1 MKRTILVTGAGGSLG
16 KEFVKYL
23 IAQKQIVI
31 GLDSCEWSVAE
42 LKNDYPQ
49 IKVLLKDIGM
59 WRFDQDPCD
68 LVINCAAYKHVGM
81 GEENPHDFIDN
92 NLVKTGKLFS
102 EAYKN
107 GADILQIS
115 SDKAVEPISTYGF
128 TKALGEKLCSHYN
141 GHIARLG
148 NVLDSSGSVIPVWEQ
163 AIREGKKIKV
173 TDLEMTRYLIDVD
186 KAVREI
192 WNQYLEGK
200 KLIIP
205 DMGKPVKLYDI
216 LLKVLKKHHLDY
228 ADIQNRIEIIGMRRG
243 EKMNERLR
251 WEWEGCEK

>member
-1 MKRTILVTGAGGSLG
+1 MTKTVLITGAGGSLG

-23 IAQKQIVI
+23 VEQKHIVI

-49 IKVLLKDIGM
+49 IKILLKDIEM
-59 WRFDQDPCD
+59 WRFDQDPCE
-68 LVINCAAYKHVGM
+68 LVINCAAYKHVGL
-81 GEENPHDFIDN
+81 GEDNPHDFIDN

-107 GADILQIS
+107 GAEILQIS

-128 TKALGEKLCSHYN
+128 TKALGEKLCTHYN
-141 GHIARLG
+141 GYIARLG
-148 NVLDSSGSVIPVWEQ
+148 NIVNSSGSVLPVWEQ

-173 TDLEMTRYLIDVD
+173 TDLDMERYVIDV
-186 KAVREI
+186 KEAVKQI
-192 WNQYLEGK
+192 WQGYLEGK

-205 DMGKPVKLYDI
+205 EMGKPIKLYD
-216 LLKVLKKHHLDY
+216 LLCKVLKKHNLNYDSLY
-228 ADIQNRIEIIGMRRG
+228 GRIEIIGIRKG
-243 EKMNERLR
+243 EKMKEKLR
-251 WEWEGCEK
+251 WDWEEK